1 MSFPRLTQIRF
12 TQAEFGALQSI
23 YQALKIAKTKKEATK
38 LTSSIHSYIKSLSSN
53 GILKNIPKNFKI
65 FSIREEV
72 DTINFP
78 SEIGYD
84 VTIIWGEE
92 EAEDGKQF

>member
-1 MSFPRLTQIRF
+1 MLPLLKQIRF
-12 TQAEFGALQSI
+12 TQAEFGALQTI

-38 LTSSIHSYIKSLSSN
+38 LTSSIHSYIKSLASN

-72 DTINFP
+72 DAINFP
-78 SEIGYD
+78 AEIGYD

-92 EAEDGKQF
+92 ENGKL

>member
-1 MSFPRLTQIRF
+1 MSFRIKQILF

-23 YQALKIAKTKKEATK
+23 YQALKNAKTKKEQTK
-38 LTSSIHSYIKSLSSN
+38 LISSIHSYVKSLASN
-53 GILKNIPKNFKI
+53 GILQHIPKTFKI
-65 FSIREEV
+65 FSISEEV

-84 VTIIWGEE
+84 VTITWDEE
-92 EAEDGKQF
+92 NGK

>member
-1 MSFPRLTQIRF
+1 MLPLLKQIRF
-12 TQAEFGALQSI
+12 TQAEFGALQTI
-23 YQALKIAKTKKEATK
+23 YQALKIAKTKKEQTK
-38 LTSSIHSYIKSLSSN
+38 LISSIHSYVKSLASN
-53 GILKNIPKNFKI
+53 GILQHIPKTFKI

-92 EAEDGKQF
+92 EEENGKQF

>member
-1 MSFPRLTQIRF
+1 MLPRITQIRF
-12 TQAEFGALQSI
+12 TQAECGALQSI
-23 YQALKIAKTKKEATK
+23 YQALKIAKLKKEHTK
-38 LTSSIHSYIKSLSSN
+38 LVSSIHSYIKSLSSN

-84 VTIIWGEE
+84 ICILWEE
-92 EAEDGKQF
+92 EKNGN

>member
-1 MSFPRLTQIRF
+1 MLSTFKQIRF

-23 YQALKIAKTKKEATK
+23 YQALKNAKTKKGQTK
-38 LTSSIHSYIKSLSSN
+38 LTSSIHSYVKSLASN

-84 VTIIWGEE
+84 VTIIWDEE
-92 EAEDGKQF
+92 NGK

>member
-1 MSFPRLTQIRF
+1 MSLPLLKQIRF

-23 YQALKIAKTKKEATK
+23 YQALKIAKTKKEHTK
-38 LTSSIHSYIKSLSSN
+38 LTASIHSYIKSLSSN
-53 GILKNIPKNFKI
+53 GILQHIPKSFKI

-78 SEIGYD
+78 PEIGYD
-84 VTIIWGEE
+84 VTIIWDEE
-92 EAEDGKQF
+92 NGK

>member
-1 MSFPRLTQIRF
+1 MTFKLKQIRF

-23 YQALKIAKTKKEATK
+23 YQALKNAKTKKEATK
-38 LTSSIHSYIKSLSSN
+38 LTSSIHSYIKSMASN
-53 GILKNIPKNFKI
+53 GILQHIPKTFKI

-84 VTIIWGEE
+84 VTIIWDEE
-92 EAEDGKQF
+92 NGK

>member
-23 YQALKIAKTKKEATK
+23 YQALKIAKLKKEHTR
-38 LTSSIHSYIKSLSSN
+38 LVTSIHSYVKSLASN
-53 GILKNIPKNFKI
+53 GILKNIPKTFKI

-92 EAEDGKQF
+92 DGN

>member
-1 MSFPRLTQIRF
+1 MLSTFKQIRF
-12 TQAEFGALQSI
+12 TQAEFGTLQSI

-38 LTSSIHSYIKSLSSN
+38 LTSSIHSYVKSLASN
-53 GILKNIPKNFKI
+53 GILKDIPKSFKI

-78 SEIGYD
+78 AEIAYD

-92 EAEDGKQF
+92 DGK

>member
-1 MSFPRLTQIRF
+1 MSFPLLKQIRF

-23 YQALKIAKTKKEATK
+23 YQALKNAKTKKEQTK
-38 LTSSIHSYIKSLSSN
+38 LISSIHSYVKSLASN
-53 GILKNIPKNFKI
+53 GILQHIPKTFKI

-84 VTIIWGEE
+84 VTIIWDEE
-92 EAEDGKQF
+92 ENEK

>member
-1 MSFPRLTQIRF
+1 MLPRITQIRF

-23 YQALKIAKTKKEATK
+23 YQALKIAKLKKEHTK
-38 LTSSIHSYIKSLSSN
+38 LVSSIHSYIKSLSSN

-84 VTIIWGEE
+84 VTIIWDEE
-92 EAEDGKQF
+92 ENEK

>member
-1 MSFPRLTQIRF
+1 MTLKLKQIHF

-23 YQALKIAKTKKEATK
+23 YQALKVAKLKKEQTK
-38 LTSSIHSYIKSLSSN
+38 LISSIHSYIKSLSSN

-84 VTIIWGEE
+84 VTIIWDEE
-92 EAEDGKQF
+92 NGK

>member
-23 YQALKIAKTKKEATK
+23 YQALKVAKTKKEAAK
-38 LTSSIHSYIKSLSSN
+38 LTSSIHSYVKSLASN
-53 GILKNIPKNFKI
+53 GILQHIPKSFKI

-84 VTIIWGEE
+84 VTIIWDEE
-92 EAEDGKQF
+92 NGK

>member
-1 MSFPRLTQIRF
+1 MGFPLLKQIRF
-12 TQAEFGALQSI
+12 TQAEFGALQTI
-23 YQALKIAKTKKEATK
+23 YQALKTAKTKKEHTK
-38 LTSSIHSYIKSLSSN
+38 LISSIHSYVKSLASN
-53 GILKNIPKNFKI
+53 GLLQHIPKTFKI

-84 VTIIWGEE
+84 VTIIWDEE
-92 EAEDGKQF
+92 NGK

>member
-23 YQALKIAKTKKEATK
+23 YQALKIAKLKKEHTK
-38 LTSSIHSYIKSLSSN
+38 LVSSIHSYIKSLSSN

-72 DTINFP
+72 DAINFP
-78 SEIGYD
+78 AEVAYV
-84 VTIIWGEE
+84 VTIILGEE
-92 EAEDGKQF
+92 EKNEI

>member
-23 YQALKIAKTKKEATK
+23 YQALKIAKLKKEHTK
-38 LTSSIHSYIKSLSSN
+38 LVSSIHSYIKSLSSN

-84 VTIIWGEE
+84 ICILWEE
-92 EAEDGKQF
+92 EKNGN

>member
-1 MSFPRLTQIRF
+1 MLPLLKQIRF
-12 TQAEFGALQSI
+12 TQAEFGALQTI
-23 YQALKIAKTKKEATK
+23 YQALKNAKTKKEQTK
-38 LTSSIHSYIKSLSSN
+38 LISSIHSYVKSLASN
-53 GILKNIPKNFKI
+53 GILKNIPKTFKI

-92 EAEDGKQF
+92 DGK

>member
-1 MSFPRLTQIRF
+1 MSFPRITQVRF

-23 YQALKIAKTKKEATK
+23 YQALKIAKTKKVATK
-38 LTSSIHSYIKSLSSN
+38 LTSSIHSYVKSLASN
-53 GILKNIPKNFKI
+53 GILKNIPKNFRI

-78 SEIGYD
+78 AEIGYD

-92 EAEDGKQF
+92 ENEI